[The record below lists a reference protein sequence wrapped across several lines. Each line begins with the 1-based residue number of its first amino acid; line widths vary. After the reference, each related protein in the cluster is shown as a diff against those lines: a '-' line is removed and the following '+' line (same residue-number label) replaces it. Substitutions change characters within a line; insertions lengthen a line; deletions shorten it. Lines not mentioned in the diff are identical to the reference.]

1 MSKKFYGGIAIQNAQ
16 ELGFFDSDSSNFTAF
31 KSPAS
36 LTGDVTFTL
45 PDGDST
51 GSQALTSNGS
61 GTLSWASYISATLT
75 DTNILVGNGSNV
87 ATGVAMSGDA
97 TIANTGALTI
107 AAGAIDNAKI
117 DAAAAI
123 EFSKMENLTISR
135 ALVSDGSGDVSVS
148 AVTSTELG
156 YVGGVTSA
164 IQTQIDNLTST
175 INNFEWQESA
185 LDYVTDNT
193 AVPATEVTGD
203 RYILSHDG
211 GAPHANWDG
220 ASAGDIV
227 EFNGTIWTAVTPTA
241 GTFIAADDEASGLYL
256 WGGSA
261 YSFKSFEATTA
272 STGLTKVGFDIRL
285 DATAGGDGLGYSAG
299 VLSVNVDGSTIETA
313 TDTLQVKD
321 GGITNAKIAAATG
334 INLNKLEA
342 TTASRALV
350 SDGSGFVSASLVTA
364 TELGYLDGV
373 TSALQTQLDGKAA
386 TALSN
391 LTVASLAAESLLVG
405 SSSSAVS
412 ALAAGSEGQVLKIVG
427 GSVAWAADA
436 GTTSFNA
443 DWITADTTTKAI
455 THSLG
460 TKDVIVQIYD
470 KTDDSTIEVDSV
482 IRTDTNTVTCTASAA
497 PGASGWRVVIIAA

>member
-1 MSKKFYGGIAIQNAQ
+1 MSKKFYGGISIQNAQ
-16 ELGFFDSDSSNFTAF
+16 ELGFFDSDSSNFNAF
-31 KSPAS
+31 KSPAT
-36 LTGDVTFTL
+36 LTGDTTWTL

-61 GTLSWASYISATLT
+61 GTLSWASYISTTLT
-75 DTNILVGNGSNV
+75 DSNILVGNGSNV
-87 ATGVAMSGDA
+87 ATGVAVSGDITLA
-97 TIANTGALTI
+97 NDGTTAIASGVIVDA
-107 AAGAIDNAKI
+107 DVNAS
-117 DAAAAI
+117 AAI
-123 EFSKMENLTISR
+123 TLSKLAATTANR
-135 ALVSDGSGDVSVS
+135 ALISDASGFITASSV
-148 AVTSTELG
+148 TNTELG
-156 YVGGVTSA
+156 YVSGVTSA

-193 AVPATEVTGD
+193 AAPATETTGH
-203 RYILSHDG
+203 RYVLSHDG
-211 GAPHANWDG
+211 GVPHANYDG

-227 EFNGTIWTAVTPTA
+227 EFNGTTWDAVTPTA
-241 GTFIAADDEASGLYL
+241 GTFIAVDDDNSGLYL
-256 WGGSA
+256 WGGSSW
-261 YSFKSFEATTA
+261 SFKSFEATTA
-272 STGLTKVGFDIRL
+272 STGLTKVGFDVRL
-285 DATAGGDGLGYSAG
+285 DATAAGDGLGFTTG
-299 VLSVNVDGSTIETA
+299 VLNVNVDDSTIETA
-313 TDTLQVKD
+313 TDALQVKD
-321 GGITNAKIAAATG
+321 GGITNAKIAAAAG

-350 SDGSGFVSASLVTA
+350 SDGSGFVSASAVTA

-373 TSALQTQLDGKAA
+373 TSALQTQLDGKAS

-412 ALAAGSEGQVLKIVG
+412 ALAAGTEGQVLKIVG

-436 GTTSFNA
+436 GSSSFADDWETADGTSFA
-443 DWITADTTTKAI
+443 V

-470 KTDDSTIEVDSV
+470 KATDETIEVDSV
-482 IRTDTNTVTCTASAA
+482 VRTSTSVVTLGSSVA